1 MKKIKIIAFI
11 LLLVLVA
18 GCGKKVDKTGTS
30 SGGSDKP
37 LPVGTLPEKKVQ
49 SADDVIKEAENAH
62 FSSGDASDE
71 SLYAG
76 DVIPNDGI
84 GPAFVQSHTPDEF
97 PTYPYDEEFFTP
109 DSGDYLIA
117 SFEKNKTI
125 IYSFDASGECKSIR
139 GRIVYESR
147 DALLKANSDKNLT
160 EGTYGEDGYTY
171 KDSVLYYNMPEDGVF
186 AASVYSEKYDL
197 LKSASRGSWDAYTY
211 WFSRPYRDVYAL
223 YDDSAYQEAVASMDY
238 GEDTEGGEG
247 QDSDEYITED
257 EVKTIIR
264 KLMTPGQTDFN
275 TYSTYFSKDYTSST
289 IQAYYNMAYRLPE
302 EFEHTYFSIIY
313 SDSEFTLAVQYS
325 YTVPAGYT
333 PGDKL
338 DNFVFTAP
346 LVKED
351 GNWVFATTE
360 LYNSY
365 RAEYY
370 PRILTEDANYFS
382 SNGCYLYK
390 QWIPF
395 PMDDALFIDSVF
407 YARVIEIYYDFDGN
421 ICATIY
427 IANDL
432 DNYLT
437 LATVESLVILGDG
450 NVVASVGT
458 TIGLPVAPHQATV
471 ITLTIPPE
479 YQNGNGYNNMSVGE
493 FIFTTQY

>member
-1 MKKIKIIAFI
+1 M
-11 LLLVLVA
+11 A

-211 WFSRPYRDVYAL
+211 WFSRPYKDVYAL
-223 YDDSAYQEAVASMDY
+223 YDDSEYQEAVASMEYTDPS
-238 GEDTEGGEG
+238 GNDTQYSEGL
-247 QDSDEYITED
+247 SED
-257 EVKTIIR
+257 EIKNIIR
-264 KLMTPGQTDFN
+264 SIMEPGKVSLEE
-275 TYSTYFSKDYTSST
+275 YSSFFSKDYSSQQ
-289 IQAYYNMAYRLPE
+289 IQAYYNTTFRLPE
-302 EFEHTYFSIIY
+302 EFEHTYFSVILSE
-313 SDSEFTLAVQYS
+313 SDFTLAMQYS
-325 YTVPAGYT
+325 YTVPEGYT
-333 PGDKL
+333 PGGKL

-346 LVKED
+346 LVMENGK
-351 GNWVFATTE
+351 WVFATE
-360 LYNSY
+360 EQMLPY
-365 RAEYY
+365 RQDYY
-370 PRILTEDANYFS
+370 SRILTQEAYDCFV
-382 SNGCYLYK
+382 NGCRLFT
-390 QWIPF
+390 QWIYF
-395 PMDDALFIDSVF
+395 PMDDALMIDSVF
-407 YARVIEIYYDFDGN
+407 YVRVTELYYDYSDN
-421 ICATIY
+421 LCATIY
-427 IANDL
+427 IANDT
-432 DNYLT
+432 DSYRT
-437 LATVESLVILGDG
+437 LSSVENLVIVSGDK
-450 NVVASVGT
+450 VLASVGSNL
-458 TIGLPVAPHQATV
+458 GLQVPPHEATV
-471 ITLTIPPE
+471 VTLSIPPE
-479 YQNGNGYNNMSVGE
+479 
-493 FIFTTQY
+493 